1 MLWRGCRDEDD
12 SYGCWT
18 VLGFQRGVG
27 GCDVTEGAGAAVT
40 LRASLRGK
48 EITDM
53 TVKVDAALPMM
64 YAQRRAVNESRTDGP
79 AVCHDQLGI
88 YIV

>member
-1 MLWRGCRDEDD
+1 
-12 SYGCWT
+12 
-18 VLGFQRGVG
+18 
-27 GCDVTEGAGAAVT
+27 
-40 LRASLRGK
+40 
-48 EITDM
+48 M